1 MESAIAAVRDKPLN
15 AQCGKVRV
23 LFVPGFVADTYSEIE
38 KQYVEL
44 CARHNLDIE
53 FVWLVPDISCRYNRF
68 ARAESRASLS
78 EPVWVEHLRRA
89 NIPYIVGNIS
99 AFNPFSNFALFYRIF
114 SKQRIDAVYTHFG
127 VERFWATLLGKLW
140 GKVTIWN
147 EHWHSL
153 STKWTKPKRLF
164 YRLFV
169 DEFIAVSA
177 FIASTL
183 PANHRIHVVRN
194 AIFAKARTALNP
206 GERAAMRKR
215 LNLPQADTMV
225 LLVSAFRPNKYH
237 DLAVDVC
244 AKVLRRHPAAFF
256 VFLGEGVTRPPIQRR
271 IEELGLADRV
281 FMPGHVDN
289 VDDYYLVSDICM
301 LTSLG
306 EPCALAVVEAMK
318 FAKPLVAFNSG
329 GTPERIQHERTG
341 FLIEARDTDGFAD
354 AIADLL
360 KNDTKRVQLGQNALA
375 AVREQADRNKWISE
389 LTSLLKDIVS
399 KRRAIASAP

>member
-1 MESAIAAVRDKPLN
+1 MQPA
-15 AQCGKVRV
+15 KVRV

-68 ARAESRASLS
+68 TRAESRATLA

-114 SKQRIDAVYTHFG
+114 AKQRIDAVYTHFG
-127 VERFWATLLGKLW
+127 VERFWATLFGKLW

-153 STKWTKPKRLF
+153 GTKGIAPKKIF
-164 YRLFV
+164 YRLFI
-169 DEFIAVSA
+169 DEFIAVSE
-177 FIASTL
+177 FIAATL
-183 PANHRIHVVRN
+183 PATSKIHVVRN
-194 AIFAKARTALNP
+194 AIFSKTRTALDP
-206 GERAAMRKR
+206 EETAALRQR
-215 LNLPQADTMV
+215 LGIPRADTVV
-225 LLVSAFRPNKYH
+225 LLVSAFRPNKHH

-244 AKVLRRHPAAFF
+244 AKVLRKNPRAFF
-256 VFLGEGVTRPPIQRR
+256 VFLGEGVTRPAIRRR
-271 IEELGLADRV
+271 IEESGFADRV
-281 FMPGHVDN
+281 HMPGHVDN

-318 FAKPLVAFNSG
+318 FAKPLVAFSSG
-329 GTPERIQHERTG
+329 GTPERVQHGRTG
-341 FLIEARDTDGFAD
+341 FLLSERDTDGFAD
-354 AIADLL
+354 VIIDLL
-360 KNDTKRVQLGQNALA
+360 ENDAKRVQVGQSALA
-375 AVREQADRNKWISE
+375 TVREQADRNIWISQ
-389 LTSLLKDIVS
+389 LTSLLKDIVKKKCGFS
-399 KRRAIASAP
+399 